1 MEKSRSY
8 LIEAFEYVNAIVDI
22 SLADSFF
29 EASAESQEIN
39 ERNEMASQG
48 AISSIKKAIQSLIE
62 YIKSLIKKFS
72 DFIKNKFMTKSEK
85 DDYKKVKEAGYDE
98 TSESNTVKYYALKM
112 QDGSG
117 FTWQGMHQV
126 GLSGF
131 GVDEVVEMTINCIF
145 TKKPEFSE
153 TLTVNG
159 G

>member
-1 MEKSRSY
+1 MLFRS
-8 LIEAFEYVNAIVDI
+8 
-22 SLADSFF
+22 
-29 EASAESQEIN
+29 
-39 ERNEMASQG
+39 
-48 AISSIKKAIQSLIE
+48 
-62 YIKSLIKKFS
+62 
-72 DFIKNKFMTKSEK
+72 
-85 DDYKKVKEAGYDE
+85 
-98 TSESNTVKYYALKM
+98 KM

>member
-1 MEKSRSY
+1 MST
-8 LIEAFEYVNAIVDI
+8 
-22 SLADSFF
+22 
-29 EASAESQEIN
+29 
-39 ERNEMASQG
+39 
-48 AISSIKKAIQSLIE
+48 AISGLNTTLYCGETANALKQLCDIKDVPDLISDPNLLDATTLSDGMQKQIFGIIQADTKAFTAN
-62 YIKSLIKKFS
+62 Y
-72 DFIKNKFMTKSEK
+72 NK

-98 TSESNTVKYYALKM
+98 TSESNVDKYYALKM

>member
-1 MEKSRSY
+1 MPTLGPGRLIAINNTFLTALFNFLSRFFAA
-8 LIEAFEYVNAIVDI
+8 LAEEQAEQEDTMAFVTEWTGAPPYRYIDV
-22 SLADSFF
+22 S
-29 EASAESQEIN
+29 
-39 ERNEMASQG
+39 RYQG
-48 AISSIKKAIQSLIE
+48 SITPE
-62 YIKSLIKKFS
+62 GW
-72 DFIKNKFMTKSEK
+72 
-85 DDYKKVKEAGYDE
+85 KKVKAAGYDE

-153 TLTVNG
+153 TLTVTG